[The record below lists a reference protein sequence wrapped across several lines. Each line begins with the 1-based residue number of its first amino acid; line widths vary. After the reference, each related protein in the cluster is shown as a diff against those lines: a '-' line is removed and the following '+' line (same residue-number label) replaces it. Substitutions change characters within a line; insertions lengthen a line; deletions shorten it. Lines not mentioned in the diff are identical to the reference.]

1 MFDLSCSI
9 SSSLVSISFCAT
21 CLSCSAAISR
31 RSLAWLKQKKNRK
44 RKKYNVGRTTFSRH
58 KIAVI
63 CTSIIFPPRATFLN
77 SYQDFRETY
86 PWALIPRLAR
96 HNIACWQVDNFHSK
110 HFFPLELRD
119 NIYKAHLFKHL
130 DLSCLV
136 IKFFVLVLEFLF
148 QLSDS
153 FL

>member
-9 SSSLVSISFCAT
+9 SSSLASISFCAT

-31 RSLAWLKQKKNRK
+31 RSLAWLKQTKKNVCEKSTMSGVPRFPAIK
-44 RKKYNVGRTTFSRH
+44 SPWF
-58 KIAVI
+58 A
-63 CTSIIFPPRATFLN
+63 TSLVFPPQATF
-77 SYQDFRETY
+77 QDFRETY
-86 PWALIPRLAR
+86 PWILTPRFAR
-96 HNIACWQVDNFHSK
+96 HNVACWQVDNFHSK

-136 IKFFVLVLEFLF
+136 IKFFVLVLEFLLQF
-148 QLSDS
+148 SDS

>member
-1 MFDLSCSI
+1 MSGVPRFPATKSPRFVT
-9 SSSLVSISFCAT
+9 SL
-21 CLSCSAAISR
+21 L
-31 RSLAWLKQKKNRK
+31 
-44 RKKYNVGRTTFSRH
+44 
-58 KIAVI
+58 
-63 CTSIIFPPRATFLN
+63 FPTRATFLK

-86 PWALIPRLAR
+86 PWALTPRFAR
-96 HNIACWQVDNFHSK
+96 HNVACWQVDNFHSK

-148 QLSDS
+148 QFSDS